1 MANSA
6 TLAFVIGSILLDIA
20 STVGFLGV
28 CGGLFWL
35 LSRHEPHWS
44 SKDGRRMI
52 ARIQALGPQ
61 DHPEGTWKEVRI
73 LVDGDHLVV
82 SAKGPRASKM
92 RGRYRPIAKS
102 PNPPTKREIYILQ
115 GETRVLLRIPSTSR
129 AIVVIDSLM

>member
-1 MANSA
+1 M
-6 TLAFVIGSILLDIA
+6 IGSVVVDIA

-28 CGGLFWL
+28 CGTLFWL
-35 LSRHEPHWS
+35 LTRLEPHWS

-61 DHPEGTWKEVRI
+61 DNPEGTWKEVRI

-82 SAKGPRASKM
+82 SARGPRAWKM

-129 AIVVIDSLM
+129 AIDVIDGLL